1 MKSNRVRTFMRKT
14 FLSLVLVAITISVGY
29 AVSQSDTN
37 LPVSISYAAADER
50 LPEPLSTTGLT
61 PVPVELWDVQEEPEP
76 VPAQEPTKA
85 IQKRFVAETPVRLI
99 IPSIHLDTDIIS
111 VGLNSK
117 GEMAVPSGDTS
128 HVGWYKYGPKPGQ
141 RGSAVLDAHV
151 FAAFDDLRYLKVG
164 SDVIVQTSSGQR
176 LRFVV
181 RESTVYRLNELTSKM
196 LFGRSGDR
204 WLNLITCAG
213 QPTSDGSTYTHRLVV
228 YSTFAEVL

>member
-1 MKSNRVRTFMRKT
+1 MKSNTVHTFMGKT
-14 FLSLVLVAITISVGY
+14 SVAIVFVGLIIA
-29 AVSQSDTN
+29 AVHFGFQIDSQ
-37 LPVSISYAAADER
+37 LPVAISYASADES
-50 LPEPLSTTGLT
+50 LQKPVETTGLI
-61 PVPVELWDVQEEPEP
+61 P
-76 VPAQEPTKA
+76 VPAELWEVEESEPVSEPTPK
-85 IQKRFVAETPVRLI
+85 KNFVAEAPVRLI
-99 IPSIHLDTDIIS
+99 IPSINLDTSIIS

-117 GEMAVPSGDTS
+117 GEMAVPSGSTS
-128 HVGWYKYGPKPGQ
+128 HVGWYKHGPKPGQ

-196 LFGRSGDR
+196 LFGRGGDR

-213 QPTSDGSTYTHRLVV
+213 KLTSDGSTYTHRLVV
-228 YSTFAEVL
+228 YSSFAEVL